1 VFGKTVEV
9 LMRLTNLEPV
19 REDKNLVGWTARF
32 LDEKGQVRLAQ
43 LNLSSLMDPTSFAQ
57 SVSKQGVR
65 YEPPCGDDRQ
75 AWQQLVSEVR
85 RQPSATPSATARP
98 R

>member
-1 VFGKTVEV
+1 
-9 LMRLTNLEPV
+9 MRLTNLEPV

-43 LNLSSLMDPTSFAQ
+43 LSLSSLMDPTSFAQ

-65 YEPPCGDDRQ
+65 YEPPCGDDKQ
-75 AWQQLVSEVR
+75 AWQKLVTEVR
-85 RQPSATPSATARP
+85 RQPPGAVSTTAPRP

>member
-1 VFGKTVEV
+1 
-9 LMRLTNLEPV
+9 MRLTNLEPV

-43 LNLSSLMDPTSFAQ
+43 LSLSSLMDPTSFVQ

-65 YEPPCGDDRQ
+65 YEPPCGDDKQ
-75 AWQQLVSEVR
+75 AWQKLVSEVR
-85 RQPSATPSATARP
+85 RQPPGVTPAPTARP

>member
-1 VFGKTVEV
+1 
-9 LMRLTNLEPV
+9 MRLTNLDPV

-43 LNLSSLMDPTSFAQ
+43 LNLSSLMDPTSFVQ

-65 YEPPCGDDRQ
+65 YESPCGSDKQ
-75 AWQQLVSEVR
+75 AWQALVNEVR
-85 RQPSATPSATARP
+85 RQPASVARV